1 MTHTERKG
9 FAPWY
14 ESLGVI
20 KVRARVRARARVS
33 AMARIKARSMAGA
46 GATAGGTATDTA
58 SVMVRARAR
67 ARVIVT
73 VRVKVKVRSRLVS
86 LGAQPLVS
94 LASKEPPKY
103 PPALVSRVYSMG
115 MHSPTFCV
123 SCHGKTP
130 VIRGNP
136 SEQAVAALVLNRLLN
151 LMYPPLDFWAHL
163 AWFRDRVRDRV
174 RVRVKGRVRVRTSG
188 PTSHG
193 LGLGLGLGLGG
204 GGYVPTTVTRL
215 VRRDNRV

>member
-14 ESLGVI
+14 ESLRVI
-20 KVRARVRARARVS
+20 KVRARTKVRARVRARVRTRARVRAS
-33 AMARIKARSMAGA
+33 VMVRAMARIKARSMAGA
-46 GATAGGTATDTA
+46 TATAGGTATDTA
-58 SVMVRARAR
+58 RGMVRARGR

-136 SEQAVAALVLNRLLN
+136 SEQAVAALVLNGLLN

-163 AWFRDRVRDRV
+163 AWFRV
-174 RVRVKGRVRVRTSG
+174 RVGVG
-188 PTSHG
+188 
-193 LGLGLGLGLGG
+193 
-204 GGYVPTTVTRL
+204 
-215 VRRDNRV
+215 VRRGGLCPNHSH